1 MYDIIVVGA
10 GAAGLRATLECKKIN
25 SKLNI
30 LVLEKYS
37 VSGGRMETIK
47 TKVGTK
53 SIQYESGAGRIHSSH
68 TKLLSLLKHYNLHT
82 ARISEETL
90 WRPYNSKSTENNFNE
105 MWIALLSIFSELSDE
120 EKRTLTLREITIKT
134 LGPER
139 ALALLEQYPYRA
151 ELETASADSSIDL
164 YKSLE
169 AGYFSIIEE
178 GFSALVD
185 AMYKDAR
192 KQGVTFKFDT
202 NVMRTTYDSKT
213 NTHTVRADKGIYE
226 TKRIIVA
233 VPQKAL
239 QQIHPFSPDNA
250 FVKAVRMEPLMRIY
264 SVYPNGDWFPE
275 AKVVTNSPLRY
286 IIPVNPKTGL
296 IMSSYLDSR
305 DIELWSDLHK
315 KDNNERLKMKIQ
327 NETQALFPEVTV
339 PESLYTKA
347 HLWSDGCSYWLPNQE
362 DYREL
367 SKRALNPLPE
377 HPNLHLIGESYS
389 TKQQWVEGALEHA
402 DELVAAIKE
411 NLKQT

>member
-367 SKRALNPLPE
+367 SKKALNPLPE

>member
-367 SKRALNPLPE
+367 SKKALNPLPE

-411 NLKQT
+411 NLKQS